1 MKKIKEK
8 RANKEMKKAH
18 IDEYSATDKK
28 KPFFSSFPTELQY
41 ALCLCVRLV
50 IKCTS

>member
-28 KPFFSSFPTELQY
+28 DLSSL
-41 ALCLCVRLV
+41 L
-50 IKCTS
+50 S